1 MRLTLVRHGQT
12 PSNSA
17 GLLDTDPPGP
27 DLTDL
32 GREQAAALPTF
43 FADQCIDVLATS
55 GYVRTDATA
64 EPLRAARGLELL
76 RLPGLREVRAGD
88 LEMRGDPEA
97 VQLYLQTIA
106 RWMSGEPQ
114 VRLPG
119 GESGQ
124 DVLDRFDAGIAA
136 VADQV
141 ERTVTDGDPG
151 AAVVIAHGAVIRTWA
166 SIRGDNL
173 PVGYSARRPL
183 HNTGAIV
190 LEGDPG
196 AGWHVIEWAGEA
208 VVGPELDDPGA
219 DGPAGEPIAW
229 PGGPTGA
236 A

>member
-12 PSNSA
+12 PSNTA

-27 DLTDL
+27 GLTDL
-32 GREQAAALPTF
+32 GHEQAAALPTF
-43 FADQCIDVLATS
+43 FADQRIDVLATS

-64 EPLRAARGLELL
+64 EPLRAARAVELL

-88 LEMRGDPEA
+88 LEMRGDAEA

-124 DVLDRFDAGIAA
+124 EVLDRFDEAIAVVA
-136 VADQV
+136 ERVADA
-141 ERTVTDGDPG
+141 VTDGDPG
-151 AAVVIAHGAVIRTWA
+151 AAVVVAHGAVIRTWA
-166 SIRGDNL
+166 SVRGDNL

-190 LEGDPG
+190 LDGDPAG
-196 AGWHVIEWAGEA
+196 GWHVREWAGDA
-208 VVGPELDDPGA
+208 VVGAALDDPGA

-229 PGGPTGA
+229 PGGPVGA

>member
-1 MRLTLVRHGQT
+1 MWLTLVRHGQT
-12 PSNSA
+12 PSNVA

-32 GREQAAALPTF
+32 GREQAAALPEV
-43 FADQCIDVLATS
+43 FAGRRVDVLATS

-64 EPLRAARGLELL
+64 EPLRAVRGLELL

-88 LEMRGDPEA
+88 LEMRGDAEA
-97 VQLYLQTIA
+97 VQLYLQSIA

-124 DVLDRFDAGIAA
+124 DVLDRFDAAIAV
-136 VADQV
+136 VADRV
-141 ERTVTDGDPG
+141 AATVTDGDQG
-151 AAVVIAHGAVIRTWA
+151 AAVVVAHGAVIRTWA

-173 PVGYSARRPL
+173 PVGYAARRPL

-190 LEGDPG
+190 LEGDPVT
-196 AGWHVIEWAGEA
+196 GWQVRDWAGEA
-208 VVGPELDDPGA
+208 VVGPALDDPGA

>member
-12 PSNSA
+12 PSNCA

-27 DLTDL
+27 GLTDL
-32 GREQAAALPTF
+32 GREQAAALPAF
-43 FADQCIDVLATS
+43 FADQRIDVLATS

-64 EPLRAARGLELL
+64 EPLRAARSLPLL

-88 LEMRGDPEA
+88 LEMRGDAEA
-97 VQLYLQTIA
+97 VQLYLTTIA
-106 RWMSGEPQ
+106 RWMSGEPH

-124 DVLDRFDAGIAA
+124 DVLDRFDAA
-136 VADQV
+136 VA
-141 ERTVTDGDPG
+141 TVAEHVSDAVAADDPG

-173 PVGYSARRPL
+173 PVGYAARRPL

-190 LEGDPG
+190 LDGDP
-196 AGWHVIEWAGEA
+196 ASGWQVLDWAGEA
-208 VVGPELDDPGA
+208 VVGPALDDPGA